1 MRNSLGI
8 VSLTFALLL
17 SGCSGAMISPS
28 GSSDGVP
35 GAPIQGRVIGGQ
47 NGIVGAQV
55 YLYAVPTTGYGVASA
70 SLLHATGYVTTIAGG
85 SFTITGDYTCPN
97 TTPAEQV
104 YLYAVGG
111 NPGAGTNTGAGLMA
125 AIGPCP
131 TNSTL
136 SSSLY
141 IVLNEI
147 STVATAYAISGF
159 ATDALHVST
168 ASSTLAQTDLANA
181 FSSAT
186 NLETLGTG
194 VALATTPGGNGTVPA
209 TTINTLAD
217 ILSACINS
225 TGPTSSACSTLFSNA
240 KNGSTTPTDTATAA
254 INIAHNPGANVATLY
269 GLLPTTGAPFVP
281 TLAKP
286 GPNDW
291 TISIV
296 YTGGGI
302 DYSPG
307 VAIDKSGN
315 VWTTNYAN
323 NSISEFNTLGVP
335 VSTSSGFT
343 DAQLNGPYGIAIDSN
358 GNIWTTNNSGITLS
372 EYVPGTGFNRT
383 GFTGGGLTVPG
394 WIAIDKYG
402 NIWIANTATVSE
414 FSSAGVAKTTG
425 TGDAAGISGP
435 QVIAADTAG
444 NVWIANEA
452 GNTLAEYNGSTGVQ
466 NTGCSCTGGGLT
478 GPYGL
483 AIDPTGNIWVGDAGN
498 NELSEFGSTG
508 TAISSSSGDYVGGG
522 LNVPKTIAID
532 GAGIIWAGNYGG
544 DGLSEF
550 NNTPTALS
558 PSTGYESSLLS
569 APQMMAIDGSGNI
582 WVADGGAEGLTEF
595 VGAAAPVV
603 TPIVANLLAPYGTK
617 AVNKP

>member
-28 GSSDGVP
+28 GSSDAVQ

-70 SLLHATGYVTTIAGG
+70 SLLTSAVTTTAGG

-111 NPGAGTNTGAGLMA
+111 NPGSGANSAAGLMA

-136 SSSLY
+136 SSSLF
-141 IVLNEI
+141 IAMNEI
-147 STVATAYAISGF
+147 STVATAYAIAGF
-159 ATDALHVST
+159 ATDATHVST

-186 NLETLGTG
+186 NLENLGSG
-194 VALATTPGGNGTVPA
+194 QALATTPNGNGTVPA

-225 TGPTSSACSTLFSNA
+225 TGPTSTACSTLFSNA
-240 KNGSTTPTDTATAA
+240 KNSSGTAPTDTATAA

-281 TLAKP
+281 TLATP

-296 YTGGGI
+296 YTGGGL
-302 DYSPG
+302 DYSYG
-307 VAIDKSGN
+307 VAVDKSGN
-315 VWTTNYAN
+315 VWTTNFVN
-323 NSISEFNTLGVP
+323 NSIGEFNTLGVP
-335 VSTSSGFT
+335 TSTSSGFT
-343 DAQLNGPYGIAIDSN
+343 GGGLNGPYGIAIDSV
-358 GNIWTTNNSGITLS
+358 GNIWTPNYSGNTLS
-372 EYVPGTGFNRT
+372 EYVPSTGFNGTGFAA
-383 GFTGGGLTVPG
+383 GGLTAPT
-394 WIAIDKYG
+394 WITIDKSG
-402 NIWIANTATVSE
+402 NFWITNTATVSE
-414 FSSAGVAKTTG
+414 FSSAGVAKSTSTGYTTG
-425 TGDAAGISGP
+425 GISGP
-435 QVIAADTAG
+435 EMIAADTSG
-444 NVWIANEA
+444 NVWIANKT
-452 GNTLAEYNGSTGVQ
+452 GSTLSEFTGSTGLA
-466 NTGCSCTGGGLT
+466 NASSPYSGGGLN

-483 AIDPTGNIWVGDAGN
+483 AIDPSGKIWVGDYGN
-498 NELSEFGSTG
+498 NALSEFGSTG
-508 TAISSSSGDYVGGG
+508 TAISSTGYQPGGG
-522 LNVPKTIAID
+522 LSEPETIAID
-532 GAGIIWAGNYGG
+532 GAGIIWTVNWGSGTISA
-544 DGLSEF
+544 F

-558 PSTGYESSLLS
+558 PSTGYESTNQSE
-569 APQMMAIDGSGNI
+569 PQMMAIDGSGNI
-582 WVADGGAEGLTEF
+582 WVADGGGVGLTEF
-595 VGAAAPVV
+595 VGAATPVV
-603 TPIVANLLAPYGTK
+603 TPIVANLNTPYGTA